1 MWDTNRVLS
10 TVPLRLRSLLE
21 SITGVHFGWK
31 SRLHQ
36 LDCKSLEVARWG
48 PLYSFHT
55 HGSVWSRNPVALKVP
70 TLSSFL
76 GCAFSYIGGVHCFLA
91 AVPQIWGCWAPEPC
105 SGLGSWARRLLHGI
119 YGALARLSRL
129 LPALLLLLD
138 STCLDTGRRSSCSCE
153 LSARD
158 HKLVRLRD
166 AAAGDHRTSA
176 RPAAGA
182 DRASCMGPDS
192 RSLDVGHLTGQHPHL
207 SPHVSIGTLAIRDSL
222 MLLQPGLGLLRTV

>member
-1 MWDTNRVLS
+1 M
-10 TVPLRLRSLLE
+10 
-21 SITGVHFGWK
+21 HFGWETANLSKSLGGGHCVVVSYARLRVVSK
-31 SRLHQ
+31 SR
-36 LDCKSLEVARWG
+36 CSKS
-48 PLYSFHT
+48 
-55 HGSVWSRNPVALKVP
+55 
-70 TLSSFL
+70 
-76 GCAFSYIGGVHCFLA
+76 SYPFVFFGVRIFRIIIGGVHCFLA
-91 AVPQIWGCWAPEPC
+91 AVPQIWGCWAPERC
-105 SGLGSWARRLLHGI
+105 SGLGSCARRLLHGI

-129 LPALLLLLD
+129 LPAFLLLLD

-192 RSLDVGHLTGQHPHL
+192 RSLG
-207 SPHVSIGTLAIRDSL
+207 
-222 MLLQPGLGLLRTV
+222 LLQVMSATSRGNIHTYAPM